1 MGAAKV
7 PGELCTNSDTLKSAE
22 TKSGRPS
29 PFISA
34 ITTCE
39 APGEFKTS
47 AGLKV
52 PGVLLLLKN
61 TPKAPS
67 SKPAVTT
74 SISPS
79 PLRSALAMNKGLNP
93 SGVETGAANTPA
105 PVDKYALML
114 DGYADTCGCTV
125 LSATTSAKPSPLKSP
140 LTTPFENSVGVKFPQ
155 P

>member
-7 PGELCTNSDTLKSAE
+7 PGELCTNSDTLKSAD

-29 PFISA
+29 PFIAA
-34 ITTCE
+34 IAICE
-39 APGEFKTS
+39 AQGEFKTS

-67 SKPAVTT
+67 WKLAVTT
-74 SISPS
+74 PITPS
-79 PLRSALAMNKGLNP
+79 PLRSAPAMNKGLNP
-93 SGVETGAANTPA
+93 SAVETGAANMPL
-105 PVDKYALML
+105 PVVKYALML
-114 DGYADTCGCTV
+114 DGYADPCGCTV
-125 LSATTSAKPSPLKSP
+125 LSAPTSAKPSPLKSP
-140 LTTPFENSVGVKFPQ
+140 LTTPFENSVGVIFPQ

>member
-7 PGELCTNSDTLKSAE
+7 PGELCTNSDTLNSAE
-22 TKSGRPS
+22 TKAGRPA

-34 ITTCE
+34 IAICE

-74 SISPS
+74 SITPS
-79 PLRSALAMNKGLNP
+79 PLRSAPAMNKGLNP
-93 SGVETGAANTPA
+93 SAGETRGPKNP
-105 PVDKYALML
+105 PSDQR
-114 DGYADTCGCTV
+114 
-125 LSATTSAKPSPLKSP
+125 KPL
-140 LTTPFENSVGVKFPQ
+140 NC
-155 P
+155 

>member
-34 ITTCE
+34 IAICE

-61 TPKAPS
+61 TPRAPS

-79 PLRSALAMNKGLNP
+79 PLRSALAINKGLNP
-93 SGVETGAANTPA
+93 SGGETGAANTPP
-105 PVDKYALML
+105 PVDKYGLVL
-114 DGYADTCGCTV
+114 HGYPGTCC
-125 LSATTSAKPSPLKSP
+125 
-140 LTTPFENSVGVKFPQ
+140 F
-155 P
+155 